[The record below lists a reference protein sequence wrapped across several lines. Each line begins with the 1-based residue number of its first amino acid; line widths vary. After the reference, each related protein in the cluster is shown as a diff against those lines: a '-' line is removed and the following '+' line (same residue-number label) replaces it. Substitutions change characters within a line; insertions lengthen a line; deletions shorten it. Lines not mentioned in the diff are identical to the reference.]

1 MLAHAPVGPE
11 GVWSAWSGDPLVVAG
26 LVVASVLYRRGYV
39 RRRRRGTGD
48 AAAWRAFA
56 FAGGI
61 AVIAIAL
68 LSPLDVMAEALL
80 TAHMVQH
87 LLLIVVAPPLL
98 VMARPVP
105 TAIAVLPPGL
115 RRISVRVRA
124 APAIGTIARALHRP
138 VVAWVVFTIVL
149 WAWHAPSL
157 YTWAIEHPV
166 VHAFEH
172 ASFLLTATLGWSVA
186 LRARVRAPL
195 GALGRAL
202 FLVATAVQGGLLGA
216 ILLFAPRALYPV
228 HGAGPATWGLTPL
241 EDQQLAGALMW
252 IPPSAVYLTAAAAI
266 LFVAFRSWELRG
278 RADVEV
284 VA

>member
-1 MLAHAPVGPE
+1 MLAHAPVGP
-11 GVWSAWSGDPLVVAG
+11 GGIWSAWSGDPLVVAG
-26 LVVASVLYRRGYV
+26 LVVASVLYGRGYV
-39 RRRRRGTGD
+39 RRRRGGTGGP
-48 AAAWRAFA
+48 AGRRAFA
-56 FAGGI
+56 FAGAI

-68 LSPLDVMAEALL
+68 LSPLDAMADALL
-80 TAHMVQH
+80 AAHMVQH

-98 VMARPVP
+98 VTGRPIA
-105 TAIAVLPPGL
+105 TAIAGLPRGL
-115 RRISVRVRA
+115 RRTVVRVRS
-124 APAIGTIARALHRP
+124 APVVVAIARALHRP
-138 VVAWVVFTIVL
+138 VVAWVLFTIAL
-149 WAWHAPSL
+149 WIWHAPSP
-157 YTWAIEHPV
+157 YTWAIEHSL
-166 VHAFEH
+166 VHAVEH

-186 LRARVRAPL
+186 LRARARAPL

-216 ILLFAPRALYPV
+216 ILLFAPTALYPV
-228 HGAGPATWGLTPL
+228 HGGGPATWGLTPL

-266 LFVAFRSWELRG
+266 LVVAFRSWELRG